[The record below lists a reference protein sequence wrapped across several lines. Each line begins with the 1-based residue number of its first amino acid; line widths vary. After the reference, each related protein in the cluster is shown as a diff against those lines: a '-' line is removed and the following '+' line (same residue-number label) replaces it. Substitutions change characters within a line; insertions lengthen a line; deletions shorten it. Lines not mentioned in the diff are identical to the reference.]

1 MNLNQVFLKSETF
14 LKVRHRLFGWTEEG
28 AGAEGGN
35 RLLWM
40 KERKFAVD
48 YKEQSHQDFSEAP
61 EEKVEQSL
69 DVRSQIDWWDTRA
82 DEEPEP
88 TVEKCPLVLPFALIF
103 CF

>member
-1 MNLNQVFLKSETF
+1 M
-14 LKVRHRLFGWTEEG
+14 RHRLFGWTEEG

-69 DVRSQIDWWDTRA
+69 DVRSQIDWWA
-82 DEEPEP
+82 DLAAVEFKVASPEIAP
-88 TVEKCPLVLPFALIF
+88 
-103 CF
+103 

>member
-1 MNLNQVFLKSETF
+1 M
-14 LKVRHRLFGWTEEG
+14 RHRLLGWTEEG

-48 YKEQSHQDFSEAP
+48 WKEQSHKDLSEAP

-88 TVEKCPLVLPFALIF
+88 RVAKYPLVFPFALIF

>member
-1 MNLNQVFLKSETF
+1 M
-14 LKVRHRLFGWTEEG
+14 RHRLLGWTEEG

-48 YKEQSHQDFSEAP
+48 WKEQRNRDISEAP

-88 TVEKCPLVLPFALIF
+88 RVAKYPMVFPFALIF